1 MKKTTI
7 LLMAAMAILP
17 ATAQLKV
24 TGSGQ
29 VQVGRQQSGSSTIF
43 GTGPIVSAVN
53 DTTSTLKIIGP
64 GMYQS
69 GGSIIFG
76 NRGDVSILESQYIN
90 SGSPTFNSYKRG
102 SLILKGYAGFQVL
115 CGDTT
120 VISYGTSMHPG
131 VVTPIT
137 MNAPA
142 KAPLYLTQSDQRL
155 KSNVEFLDNSGELL
169 EGINPVSYSMNGT
182 GGETMEKRGAKSG
195 ANLRYGCIAQEV
207 REIFPNLVYED
218 ENGLL
223 SLDYQGF
230 IPVLVDAVKELQ
242 GEVKRQNEVIAT
254 LTNSAR
260 KAPTAT
266 VDVLESGMVASL
278 SQNRPNPFRTSTLI
292 ACTVPENAA
301 SAYICVYD
309 LSGSQKL
316 RRDIGERGE
325 TGISIEGN
333 TLSPGMY
340 VYSLIVDGAEI
351 DSKRMILTD

>member
-29 VQVGRQQSGSSTIF
+29 VQVGRDYGGILSGSSKV
-43 GTGPIVSAVN
+43 PIVN

-69 GGSIIFG
+69 GGSIVFG
-76 NRGDVSILESQYIN
+76 RRGDVSIRESPFIN
-90 SGSPTFNSYKRG
+90 MSSGYHPYKRG
-102 SLILKGYAGFQVL
+102 SLILEGYAGFMVV
-115 CGDTT
+115 CGDTAVLT
-120 VISYGTSMHPG
+120 YGYPCVPGGLSALSMN
-131 VVTPIT
+131 V
-137 MNAPA
+137 PA
-142 KAPLYLTQSDQRL
+142 KAPLYLTQSDQQL
-155 KSNVEFLDNSGELL
+155 KRNVETLDKTGELL
-169 EGINPVSYSMNGT
+169 GNINPVSYTLNGA
-182 GGETMEKRGAKSG
+182 GNGSLEKQSAKSD
-195 ANLRYGCIAQEV
+195 ANLRYGFIAQEV

-254 LTNSAR
+254 LTHNAL
-260 KAPTAT
+260 KAPMASI
-266 VDVLESGMVASL
+266 DGLESGTVASL
-278 SQNRPNPFRTSTLI
+278 SQNRPNPFRTSTSI
-292 ACTVPENAA
+292 ACTVPENSAP
-301 SAYICVYD
+301 AYICVYE

-316 RRDIGERGE
+316 RRDTGERGE
-325 TGISIEGN
+325 TGIRIEGN